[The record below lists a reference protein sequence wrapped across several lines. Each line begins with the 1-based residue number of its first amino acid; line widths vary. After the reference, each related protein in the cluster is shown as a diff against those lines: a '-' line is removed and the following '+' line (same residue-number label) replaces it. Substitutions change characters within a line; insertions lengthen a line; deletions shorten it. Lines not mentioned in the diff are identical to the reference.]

1 MAYKI
6 ISERVGKVGEE
17 FIPTEDINIEALIEG
32 GFIQSTAKATKT
44 AKTVES
50 EQE

>member
-6 ISERVGKVGEE
+6 ASERLGKIGDE
-17 FIPTEDINIEALIEG
+17 FEPTDDVNIEALIEG
-32 GFIQSTAKATKT
+32 GFIQSTSKAHKT
-44 AKTVES
+44 AKTEAS

>member
-6 ISERVGKVGEE
+6 ASERLGKIGDE
-17 FIPTEDINIEALIEG
+17 FEPAEGINIEALIEG
-32 GFIQSTAKATKT
+32 GFIQSTSKAHKT
-44 AKTVES
+44 AKTEVS